1 MNFLGGILADLRER
15 RLLPVAIALTVALIA
30 VPLLLLKSADAGTG
44 ATPVATTAGASATT
58 APRPPLVALAA
69 LRTSSSLDTFASK
82 NPFASPDPVPEL
94 TSTDL
99 LDTTPSSGGSS
110 SSSSSSSGDGG
121 GFSSSFGGSSSS
133 SSTGGSSGG
142 SSSPAPTISPVSP
155 ISRPT
160 DPATPPSG
168 GGDPDG
174 DGKTTVTKALFT
186 HEIDIAYGTRGKVRT
201 IRDIRRLA
209 MLPSAKQP
217 QLVFLGVDPS
227 ATNAM
232 FLVDGDFSQSGEGT
246 CRPTPE
252 NCRFLSLKVAD
263 DEDEHLLL
271 DEAQNEFYIRLR
283 NIDRVMIDP
292 DPTAGA
298 SSLSGLPPLLD
309 VAEITRVK

>member
-1 MNFLGGILADLRER
+1 VNLLGGILADLRER
-15 RLLPVAIALTVALIA
+15 RLLPVAIALAVALVA
-30 VPLLLLKSADAGTG
+30 VPLLLLKSTDTGTSAAPDLASG
-44 ATPVATTAGASATT
+44 APATASG
-58 APRPPLVALAA
+58 PPLVALAA
-69 LRTSSSLDTFASK
+69 LRTSSSLDTFVSK
-82 NPFASPDPVPEL
+82 NPFDAPETVPEL

-99 LDTTPSSGGSS
+99 LDTAPSSGGSS
-110 SSSSSSSGDGG
+110 SSSSSGDGGG

-133 SSTGGSSGG
+133 SSTGGSS
-142 SSSPAPTISPVSP
+142 PAPTISPVSP
-155 ISRPT
+155 ISPPT

-292 DPTAGA
+292 TAGA
-298 SSLSGLPPLLD
+298 SSLSVLPPLLD
-309 VAEITRVK
+309 VAEITSVR